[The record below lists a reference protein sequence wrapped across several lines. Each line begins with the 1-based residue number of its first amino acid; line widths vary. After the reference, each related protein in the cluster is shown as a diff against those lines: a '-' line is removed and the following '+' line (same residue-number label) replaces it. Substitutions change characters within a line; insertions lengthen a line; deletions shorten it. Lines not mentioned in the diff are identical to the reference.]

1 MRENI
6 MNKIIAALFA
16 LTLMAGPVSA
26 SEKADALR
34 EKSDAMRTVRQF
46 VDSFNKGD
54 IKTALG
60 DCAAQTSI
68 IDEFPPYLW
77 QGATGCADWAND
89 FDSYVKKNGLTDP
102 NVFLFG
108 PTHLDVVGDRAY
120 VVVPAN
126 FIYKQNGKRLTQRGS
141 TLTVALQKV
150 SDNWR
155 ITGWA
160 WAKH

>member
-1 MRENI
+1 MH
-6 MNKIIAALFA
+6 KIIAALFA
-16 LTLMAGPVSA
+16 TALMTGSAPA
-26 SEKADALR
+26 SENADVTR
-34 EKSDAMRTVRQF
+34 EKIDAMRTVRQF

-54 IKTALG
+54 VKTALG
-60 DCAAQTSI
+60 DCAAQSSI

-89 FDSYVKKNGLTDP
+89 FDAYGKKNGITDP

-108 PTHLDVVGDRAY
+108 PTHLDVMGDRAY

-126 FIYKQNGKRLTQRGS
+126 FFFKQNGKRFTQRGS

-150 SDNWR
+150 ADKWR